1 MTLIRNAGVTLSN
14 KLTRFIPLPLLRAI
28 YGLLLALGAPLG
40 WVLTQWLAGRDPF
53 DTAQIDELLYVYMVV
68 ATSIVFSALG
78 YLIGKREQM
87 ITDLALTDELTAL
100 YNKRYFK
107 NRLEQEFKRH
117 QRTAS
122 LFSVILIDLDF
133 FKRINDQY
141 GHPAGDEVLKNVSS
155 TIMANCRENEIAAR
169 VGGEEISIIACDCDL
184 NSASLL
190 AERIRKAIE
199 QSTSSWQGEDIKI
212 TASFG
217 IAMASA
223 SSNNAWEIY
232 QAADRALY
240 QAKQTGRNKICTNK
254 W

>member
-1 MTLIRNAGVTLSN
+1 MTLIRNADAMLSN
-14 KLTRFIPLPLLRAI
+14 KLTRFISLPLLRAM

-40 WVLTQWLAGRDPF
+40 WLFTQWLAGRNPF
-53 DTAQIDELLYVYMVV
+53 DPAQIDALLYAYMVL

-78 YLIGKREQM
+78 YAIGKREQM

-117 QRTAS
+117 RRSAS
-122 LFSVILIDLDF
+122 PFSVILIDLDF

-155 TIMANCRENEIAAR
+155 TIMANCRTSEIAAR
-169 VGGEEISIIACDCDL
+169 VGGEEISIIACDCNL
-184 NSASLL
+184 KAASLL
-190 AERIRKAIE
+190 AERIRAAIE
-199 QSTSSWQGEDIKI
+199 QSTSSWQGEQIKI

-217 IAMASA
+217 VATA
-223 SSNNAWEIY
+223 SSSSKSAWEIY
-232 QAADRALY
+232 QDADKALY
-240 QAKQTGRNKICTNK
+240 QAKQSGRNRICTSA
-254 W
+254 

>member
-1 MTLIRNAGVTLSN
+1 MTLIRNADTRLSN
-14 KLTRFIPLPLLRAI
+14 KLTRFIPLPLLRAT

-40 WVLTQWLAGRDPF
+40 WILTQWLAGRDPF
-53 DTAQIDELLYVYMVV
+53 DTAQIDTLLYAYMVT
-68 ATSIVFSALG
+68 ATSIIFSVLG
-78 YLIGKREQM
+78 YAIGKREQM

-122 LFSVILIDLDF
+122 PFSVILIDLDF

-141 GHPAGDEVLKNVSS
+141 GHPAGDEVLKSVAS
-155 TIMANCRENEIAAR
+155 TIMANCRENEISAR
-169 VGGEEISIIACDCDL
+169 VGGEEISIMACDCDL
-184 NSASLL
+184 AAASLL
-190 AERIRKAIE
+190 AERIRVAIE
-199 QSTSSWQGEDIKI
+199 HSTSNWQNKKIKI

-217 IAMASA
+217 IATASA
-223 SSNNAWEIY
+223 SANNAWEIY

-240 QAKQTGRNKICTNK
+240 QAKQTGRNKICTNA